1 MREMF
6 FEEASE
12 LLVSLDKGLG
22 NLEAVALDRV
32 RLDQVYRAAHSLK
45 GAAGMVGY
53 PVISEL
59 ALAIERVLGQVRS
72 GATLVDPEL
81 ARSVASKR
89 DELAAEVQVEEAR
102 FRGSS
107 A

>member
-12 LLVSLDKGLG
+12 LLASLETGLG
-22 NLEAVALDRV
+22 NLETVALDRA

-72 GATLVDPEL
+72 GAAFVDGEL

-89 DELAAEVQVEEAR
+89 DELAAVVQAEEAR
-102 FRGSS
+102 FRASS
-107 A
+107 G

>member
-12 LLVSLDKGLG
+12 LLASLEKGLG
-22 NLEAVALDRV
+22 NLEAVALDRA

-59 ALAIERVLGQVRS
+59 ALAIERVLGQIRS
-72 GATLVDPEL
+72 GGASVDAEL
-81 ARSVASKR
+81 ARSVTSKR
-89 DELAAEVQVEEAR
+89 DELAAVVREEEVK
-102 FRGSS
+102 FRAST

>member
-12 LLVSLDKGLG
+12 LLASLEKGLG
-22 NLEAVALDRV
+22 NLDLVALDRAQ
-32 RLDQVYRAAHSLK
+32 LDQVYRAAHSLK

-53 PVISEL
+53 PAISEL

-72 GATLVDPEL
+72 GATSVDPEL

-89 DELAAEVQVEEAR
+89 DELAAVVQAEETK
-102 FRGSS
+102 FRASS

>member
-12 LLVSLDKGLG
+12 LLASLEKGLG
-22 NLEAVALDRV
+22 NLETVARDRA

-53 PVISEL
+53 PVISEF

-72 GATLVDPEL
+72 GAATVDPEF
-81 ARSVASKR
+81 ARSIASKR
-89 DELAAEVQVEEAR
+89 DELAAVVQAEETR
-102 FRGSS
+102 FRASS

>member
-12 LLVSLDKGLG
+12 LLASLETGLG
-22 NLEAVALDRV
+22 NLEAVALDRA

-72 GATLVDPEL
+72 GAASVAPEL

-89 DELAAEVQVEEAR
+89 DELAAVVQAEEAK
-102 FRGSS
+102 FRASS